1 MSGAQ
6 NGLPDVAGTPSK
18 GAQPGQ
24 PTRMS
29 TRAKT
34 PRALFVAEDATT
46 ANKRAGFTYAS
57 AVGKQH
63 KAGPAEGP
71 EHKANMGAPEWP
83 AHMLAHM
90 LELEKTPANE
100 RQDQTVPDR
109 HARTP
114 QQRTDSNARVTEIP
128 GIDNR
133 PDMNPLKLKGGE
145 LLEELDR
152 FEEVWTGGGDSL
164 SCWAL
169 ASKDQ
174 INLMTH
180 HIYGWY
186 SVDVMRESVARKI
199 LQGDAQEMSE
209 RLQGLWWDLETNP
222 VLRHEFLEQRK
233 VRAEHEFSAQRKVR
247 ATLAVPD
254 PGQV

>member
-18 GAQPGQ
+18 GTQPGQ

-29 TRAKT
+29 TRAKE
-34 PRALFVAEDATT
+34 PRVLFVAENATT
-46 ANKRAGFTYAS
+46 ANKRAGPTYAS
-57 AVGKQH
+57 VVGKQH
-63 KAGPAEGP
+63 KAGPTEGP
-71 EHKANMGAPEWP
+71 EHKANTGAPVWP
-83 AHMLAHM
+83 AHMF
-90 LELEKTPANE
+90 ELEPADE
-100 RQDQTVPDR
+100 RQVQTVPVR

-114 QQRTDSNARVTEIP
+114 QPLTGSNARVTEIP

-152 FEEVWTGGGDSL
+152 FEEVRTGGGDSL

-174 INLMTH
+174 INRMTR

-186 SVDVMRESVARKI
+186 SVNVMRESVARKI

-209 RLQGLWWDLETNP
+209 RLQGLRWDLETNP